1 MAYTQMNIFRNVFQ
15 SDPQSALAL
24 SGFVIGIAFGALAW
38 VTNFCVMGAVSDWR
52 TSGSRHRIG
61 AVALAVALAILTA
74 QTLSALGLTDLTRTM
89 YLTPQLNWAGA
100 AGGGLLFG
108 FGMVS
113 AGGCASRNLVRAGAG
128 DVRGL
133 ITLLVLGLAAFA
145 TMGGVL
151 GPLRVSIETATA
163 LSLDRFGFQ
172 TQSLSDVATQFGM
185 SASISPWLAPLL
197 VAGPLAI
204 FAFFHCR
211 VGDDKLALLAGAG
224 VGMLV
229 AIGWLVTGL
238 AYNDMDVSPIVPT
251 SLSFVRP
258 VADTMDWIARSTALG
273 LPGFGAASVFGTLVG
288 SCLMAHSHGR
298 FRIQGFANNDD
309 MLRHLGGAL
318 AMGVGGALALGCSIG
333 QGITGVSTL
342 SIQSMIAAI
351 SILTGTVWALRRLEQ
366 SI

>member
-1 MAYTQMNIFRNVFQ
+1 MNILRNAFQ
-15 SDPQSALAL
+15 SDPQCALAV
-24 SGFVIGIAFGALAW
+24 SGFLIGLAFGAIAW
-38 VTNFCVMGAVSDWR
+38 RTNFCVMGAVSDWR
-52 TSGSRHRIG
+52 TSGSRNRIG
-61 AVALAVALAILTA
+61 AVALAAAFAILAA
-74 QTLSALGLTDLTRTM
+74 QALNALGLTDLTRTM
-89 YLTPQLNWAGA
+89 YLTPRLNWVGA

-133 ITLLVLGLAAFA
+133 LTLLVLGLAAFA
-145 TMGGVL
+145 TLGGVL
-151 GPLRVSIETATA
+151 GPLRAGIESTTA
-163 LSLDRFGFQ
+163 LPLDHFGFQ
-172 TQSLSDVATQFGM
+172 SQSLGEVVNQLGM
-185 SASISPWLAPLL
+185 SASVSFWLAPLL

-204 FAFFHCR
+204 FAIFYCH
-211 VGDDKLALLAGAG
+211 VGQDKVTVLAG
-224 VGMLV
+224 VGVGLLV

-273 LPGFGAASVFGTLVG
+273 LPGFGAASVFGTLAG
-288 SCLMAHSHGR
+288 SCLMALSHGR

-309 MLRHLGGAL
+309 MMRHLGGAL

-342 SIQSMIAAI
+342 SIQSMIAAV
-351 SILTGTVWALRRLEQ
+351 SILTGASWALRRLEQ
-366 SI
+366 TI